1 MSIKLTSSQDLVE
14 TPARQRV
21 RFQNYS
27 TVIPAETILQSD
39 AALLAQGW
47 GVSKRWHRML
57 PALYRKSGVQRR
69 SSVLLG
75 PPNEDVFARQTFYR
89 EATEAEPQGP
99 TTAERMQAYQQ
110 HAGPLLHRAASEVLE
125 RAPGGSG
132 AITHLVT
139 ISCTGFCAPGVDYQ
153 LIEALGL
160 SPEVERVHVGFM
172 GCHGLINGIR
182 VATALVQSDPQARV
196 LVGAVELCSL
206 HQQYSEDSEQL
217 VASSLFSDGAACL
230 LVDALPAEGES
241 AGQGGWELIASLS
254 RKIEQ
259 TSELMAWKIGNH
271 GFQMTLSPRIPGVI
285 AAELYRPLA
294 DWLAV
299 QGLTPQEICGWAVH
313 PGGPRVIDAVGE
325 AMGLEDHQLQ
335 PSREVLAEF
344 GNMSSPTVLF
354 ILDRLGPSVQ
364 PGEHAV
370 MVAFGPG
377 LQVEALLLR
386 KSKGSGPFD
395 LAAGGL

>member
-1 MSIKLTSSQDLVE
+1 MINKLASTQDRRDAA
-14 TPARQRV
+14 ARQRV
-21 RFQNYS
+21 RFRNYS

-39 AALLAQGW
+39 AARLAQGW
-47 GVSKRWHRML
+47 GVSRRWHRML
-57 PALYRKSGVQRR
+57 PALYRKSGVRQR

-75 PPNEDVFARQTFYR
+75 PPNEDVFARQSFYR
-89 EATEAEPQGP
+89 EATEAEPYGP
-99 TTAERMQAYQQ
+99 TTAERMGAYQQ
-110 HAGPLLHRAASEVLE
+110 YAGPLLHCAASQVLDQTPE
-125 RAPGGSG
+125 GSE

-139 ISCTGFCAPGVDYQ
+139 VSCTGFCAPGVDYQ
-153 LIEALGL
+153 LIESLGL
-160 SPEVERVHVGFM
+160 SSEVERVHVGFM
-172 GCHGLINGIR
+172 GCHGFINGIR
-182 VATALVQSDPQARV
+182 VATALVQSNPRSRV

-230 LVDALPAEGES
+230 LLEALPGDVISTAP
-241 AGQGGWELIASLS
+241 GGWEIISSLS
-254 RKIEQ
+254 RKLEQ

-294 DWLAV
+294 NWLAKHE
-299 QGLTPQEICGWAVH
+299 LTPEEIQGWAVH

-325 AMGLEDHQLQ
+325 ALGLEDRQLQ

-354 ILDRLGPSVQ
+354 ILDRLAPSILT
-364 PGEHAV
+364 GDHAV

-386 KSKGSGPFD
+386 RS
-395 LAAGGL
+395 